1 MAQEPGYQP
10 ETPGHQPQFR
20 EDLPKLEKERKPV
33 GYRAG
38 WQLEERLI
46 GAGVVLLGLI
56 GLLVV
61 YGIYTGALPAG
72 LPPPPQP
79 RGVVVPVP
87 TVNAVACVMPVIA
100 LASVALIVVGFRRVL
115 DP

>member
-1 MAQEPGYQP
+1 MLPPNDPRER
-10 ETPGHQPQFR
+10 FR
-20 EDLPKLEKERKPV
+20 SDLPELPRLREPV

-38 WQLEERLI
+38 WQIVERLQ
-46 GAGVVLLGLI
+46 GLGVIVLGLI

-61 YGIYTGALPAG
+61 YGIYTGFLPSG

-79 RGVVVPVP
+79 PGVLVQVPVY
-87 TVNAVACVMPVIA
+87 NATACFMPIMAVG
-100 LASVALIVVGFRRVL
+100 SVALIVVGFRRVI